1 MTESAL
7 IVARIVAVIY
17 TITVF
22 VSFIYFKRKGKK

>member
-22 VSFIYFKRKGKK
+22 VSFIYFKIKGRK

>member
-22 VSFIYFKRKGKK
+22 VGFIYFMIKGRK